1 MVGYINTPENSFPAE
16 LNWKF
21 GHPPNFQ
28 VSAAQLKLAFVD
40 FSGVS
45 TISGGY
51 ATMLWGDDSLI
62 DPWNHRTMGTRS
74 KLLTSTPS
82 AIKSGHLGVE
92 ISEWR
97 VDECS

>member
-1 MVGYINTPENSFPAE
+1 MTFFLGGGTRHNDQTFWKMLDAVELSYPSRNEYCISLAIVGYINTPENSFPAE
-16 LNWKF
+16 IFNWKF

-51 ATMLWGDDSLI
+51 AAMFGEMI
-62 DPWNHRTMGTRS
+62 H
-74 KLLTSTPS
+74 
-82 AIKSGHLGVE
+82 
-92 ISEWR
+92 
-97 VDECS
+97 